1 MKCLLTRAVIGD
13 ILILII
19 RLIKFIGR
27 IMSPLEN
34 LSEFMRYLAAHPLEG
49 ENLPALSTLSDELGV
64 SVASLRE
71 QLEVARALGL
81 VDVRPRT
88 GIRRLPFT
96 FLPAVRQSLGYAMAL
111 DPHNF
116 QLFADLRQNIEASYW
131 FEAVEKLTEEDQAR
145 LKGLM
150 ERAWRKLDGR
160 PIQIPHDEHKQL
172 HLTIYGRLNNPF
184 VSGIL
189 EAYWESYEAIGL
201 NVFTDYNYLRSVW
214 QYHEKM
220 VNAICCGDFQAGYR
234 ALVEHTDLLTDLLDQ
249 HPVNK

>member
-1 MKCLLTRAVIGD
+1 
-13 ILILII
+13 
-19 RLIKFIGR
+19 
-27 IMSPLEN
+27 MSPLEN

>member
-1 MKCLLTRAVIGD
+1 
-13 ILILII
+13 
-19 RLIKFIGR
+19 
-27 IMSPLEN
+27 MSPIDN
-34 LSEFMRYLAAHPLEG
+34 QSEFMRYLAAHPQAE
-49 ENLPALSTLSDELGV
+49 ESLPPLTMLSAELGV

-96 FLPAVRQSLGYAMAL
+96 FLPAVRRSLSYAIAL
-111 DPHNF
+111 DQNYF
-116 QLFADLRQNIEASYW
+116 EMFADLRQNVEAAYW
-131 FEAVEKLTEEDQAR
+131 HEAVGQLSGEDHTR
-145 LKGLM
+145 LRGLV

-172 HLTIYGRLNNPF
+172 HLTIFCKLNNPF

-201 NVFTDYNYLRSVW
+201 NFFTDYNYLRTVW
-214 QYHEKM
+214 QYHETM
-220 VNAICCGDFQAGYR
+220 VESICCGDFDAGHR
-234 ALVEHTDLLTDLLDQ
+234 ALVEHTDLLANLLNQ
-249 HPVNK
+249 RTAK